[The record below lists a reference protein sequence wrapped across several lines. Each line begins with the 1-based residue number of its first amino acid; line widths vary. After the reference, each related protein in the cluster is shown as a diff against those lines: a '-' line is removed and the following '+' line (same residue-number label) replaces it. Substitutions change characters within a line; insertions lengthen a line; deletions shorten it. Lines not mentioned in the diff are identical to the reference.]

1 MLSED
6 LTAFFDT
13 DGIGDSATVGSSSI
27 DGVFDADYV
36 TIGSVEGY
44 YPTFLC
50 SDASAALI
58 TKNST
63 VITIKSITYTAISK
77 RPDNTGLTL
86 LILKKT

>member
-1 MLSED
+1 MLTED

-13 DGIGDSATVGSSSI
+13 DGIGDSAAIPGSTI
-27 DGVFDADYV
+27 DGVFDGDYV
-36 TIGSVEGY
+36 TVGNVEGY

-50 SDASAALI
+50 SDARAALI